1 MAKNIFS
8 TDYKLGIL
16 GGGQLGKMML
26 YTTRKFDI
34 RTKVLD
40 PSPDAPAK
48 FAANE
53 FQVGSLQ
60 DYDTVMAFAADC
72 DTVCIEIEA
81 VNVQALR
88 DLRAQGKKV
97 HPNPDCLE
105 LIQDK
110 TKQKQFYADHNIPT
124 SRFEIVSGKAEFD
137 AARDRWPI
145 PFVWKAATGGYDG
158 FGVVVCRSEEDV
170 QHIPNAPGMLEA
182 FVNFELEVSVI
193 VARNESGEVKTFPVA
208 DQEFHPTANQVEYV
222 LCPTVLDEAMQQ
234 KAYDIAVRTAEA
246 YDICGLLA
254 VELFVTADGEILVN
268 EVAPRP
274 HNSGHHTIEACYTSQ
289 FEQHV
294 RAVLD
299 LPLGST
305 ELKAAGVMANLV
317 GAEGYSGD
325 VVYQG
330 YDELLGEPG
339 VNIHIYGK
347 ARTRPFRKMG
357 HVTVVAKDRDE
368 ARKRAEWAKNSHDRN
383 HYGQHFRPASYAR
396 SYRCIRRIGPSL

>member
-40 PSPDAPAK
+40 PSPDDPAQ
-48 FAANE
+48 FGANE

-97 HPNPDCLE
+97 HPNPDSLE

-124 SRFEIVSGKAEFD
+124 SRFEMVSGKAEFE

-170 QHIPNAPGMLEA
+170 QHIPDAPGMLEA
-182 FVNFELEVSVI
+182 FVDFELEVSVI
-193 VARNESGEVKTFPVA
+193 VARNESGAVKTFPVA

-222 LCPTVLDEAMQQ
+222 LCPTVLDETMQQ
-234 KAYDIAVRTAEA
+234 KANDIAIRTAEA

-254 VELFVTADGEILVN
+254 VELFVTPNGEILVN

-347 ARTRPFRKMG
+347 AQTRPFRKMG

-368 ARKRAEWAKNSHDRN
+368 ARKRAEWAKNSILVK
-383 HYGQHFRPASYAR
+383 SK
-396 SYRCIRRIGPSL
+396 

>member
-40 PSPDAPAK
+40 PSPAAPAQ
-48 FAANE
+48 FGANE

-72 DTVCIEIEA
+72 DSVCIEIEA

-97 HPNPDCLE
+97 HPNPDSLE

-110 TKQKQFYADHNIPT
+110 TKQKQFYSDHNIPT
-124 SRFEIVSGKAEFD
+124 SRFEMVSGKAQFE
-137 AARDRWPI
+137 AASDRWPI

-170 QHIPNAPGMLEA
+170 QHIPDAPGMLEA
-182 FVNFELEVSVI
+182 FVDFELEVSVI

-222 LCPTVLDEAMQQ
+222 LCPTVLDETMQE
-234 KAYDIAVRTAEA
+234 KANDIAIRTAEA

-347 ARTRPFRKMG
+347 AQTRPFRKMG

-368 ARKRAEWAKNSHDRN
+368 ARKRAEWAKNSILVK
-383 HYGQHFRPASYAR
+383 SK
-396 SYRCIRRIGPSL
+396 

>member
-8 TDYKLGIL
+8 TDYTLGIL

-40 PSPDAPAK
+40 PSADAPAQ
-48 FAANE
+48 FGANE

-72 DTVCIEIEA
+72 DTICIEIEA

-88 DLRAQGKKV
+88 DLRSQGKKV
-97 HPNPDCLE
+97 HPNPDSLE

-110 TKQKQFYADHNIPT
+110 TRQKQFYADHNIPT
-124 SRFEIVSGKAEFD
+124 SRFEMIDSKRGFE

-158 FGVVVCRSEEDV
+158 FGVVVCRTENDV
-170 QHIPNAPGMLEA
+170 QNIPDVPGMLEA
-182 FVNFELEVSVI
+182 FVDFDLEVSVI
-193 VARNESGEVKTFPVA
+193 VARNESGEIKTFPVA

-222 LCPTVLDEAMQQ
+222 LCPTVLSKDMKE
-234 KAYDIAVRTAEA
+234 KAEEIAVRTAEA

-254 VELFVTADGEILVN
+254 VELFVAAEGEILVN

-294 RAVLD
+294 RAVLN

-317 GAEGYSGD
+317 GADGYSGN
-325 VVYQG
+325 VMYQG
-330 YDELLGEPG
+330 YDELLAEPG

-347 ARTRPFRKMG
+347 AQTRPFRKMG
-357 HVTVVAKDRDE
+357 HVTVVAKDRAE
-368 ARKRAEWAKNSHDRN
+368 ARKRAEWAKNSILVK
-383 HYGQHFRPASYAR
+383 SK
-396 SYRCIRRIGPSL
+396 

>member
-1 MAKNIFS
+1 MAKDIFS
-8 TDYKLGIL
+8 TKYTLGIL

-26 YTTRKFDI
+26 YSTRQFDI
-34 RTKVLD
+34 KTKVLD
-40 PSPDAPAK
+40 PSPEAPAQLG
-48 FAANE
+48 ANE
-53 FQVGSLQ
+53 FHIGSLQ
-60 DYDTVMAFAADC
+60 DYDTVMSFAKDC
-72 DTVCIEIEA
+72 DALCIEIEA
-81 VNVQALR
+81 VNVEALKALR
-88 DLRAQGKKV
+88 EQGKKV
-97 HPNPDCLE
+97 HPNPDSLE

-110 TKQKQFYADHNIPT
+110 TKQKQFYAAHNIPT
-124 SRFEIVSGKAEFD
+124 SRFEMIAGRKELES
-137 AARDRWPI
+137 ARGRWPI

-170 QHIPNAPGMLEA
+170 QNIPDAAGMLEA
-182 FVNFELEVSVI
+182 FVDFELEVSVI

-222 LCPTVLDEAMQQ
+222 LCPSVLPKEIQE
-234 KAYDIAVRTAEA
+234 KAKEIAVKTAEA

-254 VELFVTADGEILVN
+254 VELFITRTGEILVN

-289 FEQHV
+289 FEQYV

-317 GAEGYSGD
+317 GSDGYSGD

-330 YDELLGEPG
+330 YNELLGEPG

-347 ARTRPFRKMG
+347 AQTRPFRKMG

-368 ARKRAEWAKNSHDRN
+368 ARERAEWAKNSILVK
-383 HYGQHFRPASYAR
+383 SKE
-396 SYRCIRRIGPSL
+396 S

>member
-1 MAKNIFS
+1 M
-8 TDYKLGIL
+8 
-16 GGGQLGKMML
+16 
-26 YTTRKFDI
+26 
-34 RTKVLD
+34 
-40 PSPDAPAK
+40 
-48 FAANE
+48 
-53 FQVGSLQ
+53 
-60 DYDTVMAFAADC
+60 
-72 DTVCIEIEA
+72 
-81 VNVQALR
+81 
-88 DLRAQGKKV
+88 
-97 HPNPDCLE
+97 
-105 LIQDK
+105 
-110 TKQKQFYADHNIPT
+110 
-124 SRFEIVSGKAEFD
+124 VSGKAEFE

-170 QHIPNAPGMLEA
+170 QHIPDAPGMLEA
-182 FVNFELEVSVI
+182 FVDFELEVSVI

-234 KAYDIAVRTAEA
+234 KANDIAIRTAEA

-274 HNSGHHTIEACYTSQ
+274 HNSGHHTIEVCYTSQ

-330 YDELLGEPG
+330 YDGLLGEPG

-347 ARTRPFRKMG
+347 AQTRPFRKMG
-357 HVTVVAKDRDE
+357 HVTVVAKNRDE
-368 ARKRAEWAKNSHDRN
+368 ARKRAEWAKNSILVKSK
-383 HYGQHFRPASYAR
+383 QS
-396 SYRCIRRIGPSL
+396 

>member
-8 TDYKLGIL
+8 TDYTLGIL

-40 PSPDAPAK
+40 PSPDAPGQFGAH
-48 FAANE
+48 E

-60 DYDTVMAFAADC
+60 DYDTVMEFAKDC

-97 HPNPDCLE
+97 HPNPDSLE

-110 TKQKQFYADHNIPT
+110 TKQKQFYADHHIPT
-124 SRFEIVSGKAEFD
+124 SRFEMLGNRADFD
-137 AARDRWPI
+137 AARKRWPL

-158 FGVVVCRSEEDV
+158 FGVVVCREEADTTN
-170 QHIPNAPGMLEA
+170 IPDAPGMLEA
-182 FVNFELEVSVI
+182 FVDFELEVSVI

-222 LCPTVLDEAMQQ
+222 LCPTVLSQEMQQ
-234 KAYDIAVRTAEA
+234 KAEAIAKKTAEA

-254 VELFVTADGEILVN
+254 VELFVTKDGEILVN

-305 ELKAAGVMANLV
+305 ELKTAGVMANLV
-317 GAEGYSGD
+317 GAEGFTGD
-325 VVYQG
+325 VVYDG
-330 YDELLGEPG
+330 YDELLSEPG

-347 ARTRPFRKMG
+347 AQTRPFRKMG

-368 ARKRAEWAKNSHDRN
+368 ARKRAEWAKNSILVK
-383 HYGQHFRPASYAR
+383 SK
-396 SYRCIRRIGPSL
+396 

>member
-1 MAKNIFS
+1 MAKDIFS

-26 YTTRKFDI
+26 YSTRKFDI

-40 PSPDAPAK
+40 PSPEAPAQYG
-48 FAANE
+48 ANE

-368 ARKRAEWAKNSHDRN
+368 ARKRAEWAKNSILVK
-383 HYGQHFRPASYAR
+383 SK
-396 SYRCIRRIGPSL
+396 

>member
-1 MAKNIFS
+1 MAKDIFS

-26 YTTRKFDI
+26 YSTRKFDI

-40 PSPDAPAK
+40 PSPEAPAQYG
-48 FAANE
+48 ANE

-97 HPNPDCLE
+97 HPNPDSLE

-124 SRFEIVSGKAEFD
+124 SRFEMVSGMAEFE

-158 FGVVVCRSEEDV
+158 FGVVVCRSEDDV
-170 QHIPNAPGMLEA
+170 QNIPNAQGMLEA
-182 FVNFELEVSVI
+182 FVDFELEVSVI

-222 LCPTVLDEAMQQ
+222 LCPSVLSQEMQQ
-234 KAYDIAVRTAEA
+234 KAEDIAIKTAEA

-254 VELFVTADGEILVN
+254 VELFITKEGGILVN

-347 ARTRPFRKMG
+347 AQTRPFRKMG
-357 HVTVVAKDRDE
+357 HVTVAAKDRDE
-368 ARKRAEWAKNSHDRN
+368 ARKRAEWAKNSILVK
-383 HYGQHFRPASYAR
+383 SK
-396 SYRCIRRIGPSL
+396 

>member
-1 MAKNIFS
+1 
-8 TDYKLGIL
+8 
-16 GGGQLGKMML
+16 
-26 YTTRKFDI
+26 
-34 RTKVLD
+34 
-40 PSPDAPAK
+40 
-48 FAANE
+48 
-53 FQVGSLQ
+53 
-60 DYDTVMAFAADC
+60 
-72 DTVCIEIEA
+72 
-81 VNVQALR
+81 
-88 DLRAQGKKV
+88 V
-97 HPNPDCLE
+97 HPNPDSLE

-124 SRFEIVSGKAEFD
+124 SRFEMVSGKAEFE
-137 AARDRWPI
+137 AARERWPI

-170 QHIPNAPGMLEA
+170 QHIPDAPGMLEA
-182 FVNFELEVSVI
+182 FVDFELEVSVI

-222 LCPTVLDEAMQQ
+222 LCPTVLDETMQQ
-234 KAYDIAVRTAEA
+234 KANDIAIRTAEA

-305 ELKAAGVMANLV
+305 ELKVAGVMANLV

-347 ARTRPFRKMG
+347 AQTRPFRKMG

-368 ARKRAEWAKNSHDRN
+368 ARKRAEWAKNSILVK
-383 HYGQHFRPASYAR
+383 SK
-396 SYRCIRRIGPSL
+396 

>member
-60 DYDTVMAFAADC
+60 DYDTVMAFGADC
-72 DTVCIEIEA
+72 DAVCIEIEA
-81 VNVQALR
+81 VNIQALR

-97 HPNPDCLE
+97 HPNPDSLE

-110 TKQKQFYADHNIPT
+110 TKQKQFYADHNIST

-182 FVNFELEVSVI
+182 YVGFELEVSVI

-339 VNIHIYGK
+339 LNIHIYGK
-347 ARTRPFRKMG
+347 AKTRPFRKMG

-368 ARKRAEWAKNSHDRN
+368 ARKRAEWAKNSILVK
-383 HYGQHFRPASYAR
+383 SK
-396 SYRCIRRIGPSL
+396 

>member
-1 MAKNIFS
+1 MAKDIFS
-8 TDYKLGIL
+8 TKYTLGIL

-26 YTTRKFDI
+26 YSTRQFDI
-34 RTKVLD
+34 KTKVLD
-40 PSPDAPAK
+40 PSPEAPAQ
-48 FAANE
+48 FGANE
-53 FQVGSLQ
+53 FHIGSLQ
-60 DYDTVMAFAADC
+60 DYDTVMSFAKDC
-72 DTVCIEIEA
+72 DALCIEIEA
-81 VNVQALR
+81 INVEALKALR
-88 DLRAQGKKV
+88 EQGKKV
-97 HPNPDCLE
+97 HPNPDSLE

-124 SRFEIVSGKAEFD
+124 SRFEMIAGRKELES
-137 AARDRWPI
+137 ARGRWPI

-170 QHIPNAPGMLEA
+170 QNIPDAAGMLEA
-182 FVNFELEVSVI
+182 FVDFELEVSVI

-222 LCPTVLDEAMQQ
+222 LCPSVLSREIQE
-234 KAYDIAVRTAEA
+234 KAKEIAVKTAEA

-254 VELFVTADGEILVN
+254 VELFITRTGEILVN

-289 FEQHV
+289 FEQYI

-317 GAEGYSGD
+317 GSDGYSGD

-330 YDELLGEPG
+330 YNELLGEPG

-347 ARTRPFRKMG
+347 AQTRPFRKMG

-368 ARKRAEWAKNSHDRN
+368 ARERAEWAKNSILVK
-383 HYGQHFRPASYAR
+383 SKE
-396 SYRCIRRIGPSL
+396 S

>member
-8 TDYKLGIL
+8 TNYTLGIL

-40 PSPDAPAK
+40 PSPDAPAQ
-48 FAANE
+48 FGANE

-60 DYDTVMAFAADC
+60 DYHTVMAFAADC
-72 DTVCIEIEA
+72 DTICIEIEA

-97 HPNPDCLE
+97 HPNPDSLE

-124 SRFEIVSGKAEFD
+124 SRFEMISGKAEFE
-137 AARDRWPI
+137 AARERWPI

-170 QHIPNAPGMLEA
+170 QHIPDAPGMLEV
-182 FVNFELEVSVI
+182 FVDFDLEVSVI

-222 LCPTVLDEAMQQ
+222 LCPTVLDETMQQ
-234 KAYDIAVRTAEA
+234 KANDIAIRTAEA

-305 ELKAAGVMANLV
+305 ELKVAGVMANLV

-347 ARTRPFRKMG
+347 AQTRPFRKMG

-368 ARKRAEWAKNSHDRN
+368 ARKRAEWAKNSILVK
-383 HYGQHFRPASYAR
+383 SK
-396 SYRCIRRIGPSL
+396 

>member
-40 PSPDAPAK
+40 PSPDAPAQ
-48 FAANE
+48 FATNE
-53 FQVGSLQ
+53 FQVGPLQ
-60 DYDTVMAFAADC
+60 DYDTVMAFGADC

-81 VNVQALR
+81 VNIQALR

-97 HPNPDCLE
+97 HPNPDSLE

-124 SRFEIVSGKAEFD
+124 SRFEIVSGRAEFE

-145 PFVWKAATGGYDG
+145 PFVWKATTGGYDG
-158 FGVVVCRSEEDV
+158 FGVVVCRSEEDL
-170 QHIPNAPGMLEA
+170 QRIPNAPGLLEA
-182 FVNFELEVSVI
+182 FVGFELEVSVI
-193 VARNESGEVKTFPVA
+193 VARNESGEVKTFPIA

-222 LCPTVLDEAMQQ
+222 LCPTVLDEVMQQ
-234 KAYDIAVRTAEA
+234 KTYDIAIRTAEA

-305 ELKAAGVMANLV
+305 ELIAAGVMANLV

-347 ARTRPFRKMG
+347 AKTRPFRKMG
-357 HVTVVAKDRDE
+357 HVTVVAKSRDE
-368 ARKRAEWAKNSHDRN
+368 ARKRAEWAKNSILVK
-383 HYGQHFRPASYAR
+383 SK
-396 SYRCIRRIGPSL
+396 

>member
-1 MAKNIFS
+1 MAKDIFS

-26 YTTRKFDI
+26 YSTRKFDI

-40 PSPDAPAK
+40 PSPEAPAQYG
-48 FAANE
+48 ANE

-97 HPNPDCLE
+97 HPNPDSLE

-124 SRFEIVSGKAEFD
+124 SRFEMVSGKAEFE

-170 QHIPNAPGMLEA
+170 QHIPDAPGMLEA
-182 FVNFELEVSVI
+182 FVDFELEVSVI

-222 LCPTVLDEAMQQ
+222 LCPTVLDETMQQ
-234 KAYDIAVRTAEA
+234 KANDIAIRTAEA

-254 VELFVTADGEILVN
+254 VELFITADGEILVN

-347 ARTRPFRKMG
+347 AQTRPFRKMG

-368 ARKRAEWAKNSHDRN
+368 ARKRAEWAKNSILVK
-383 HYGQHFRPASYAR
+383 SK
-396 SYRCIRRIGPSL
+396 

>member
-53 FQVGSLQ
+53 FQLGSLQ

-368 ARKRAEWAKNSHDRN
+368 ARKRAEWAKNSILVK
-383 HYGQHFRPASYAR
+383 SK
-396 SYRCIRRIGPSL
+396 

>member
-1 MAKNIFS
+1 MAKDIFS
-8 TDYKLGIL
+8 TKYTLGIL

-26 YTTRKFDI
+26 YSTRQFDI
-34 RTKVLD
+34 KTKVLD
-40 PSPDAPAK
+40 PSPEAPAQ
-48 FAANE
+48 FGANE
-53 FQVGSLQ
+53 FHIGSLQ
-60 DYDTVMAFAADC
+60 DYDTVMSFAKDC
-72 DTVCIEIEA
+72 DALCIEIEA
-81 VNVQALR
+81 VNVEALKALR
-88 DLRAQGKKV
+88 EQGKKV
-97 HPNPDCLE
+97 HPNPDSLE

-110 TKQKQFYADHNIPT
+110 TKQKQFYSDHNIPT
-124 SRFEIVSGKAEFD
+124 SRFEMIAGRKELES
-137 AARDRWPI
+137 ARGRWPI

-170 QHIPNAPGMLEA
+170 QNIPDAAGMLEA
-182 FVNFELEVSVI
+182 FVDFELEVSVI

-222 LCPTVLDEAMQQ
+222 LCPSVLPREIQE
-234 KAYDIAVRTAEA
+234 KAKEIAVKTAEA

-254 VELFVTADGEILVN
+254 VELFITRTREILVN

-289 FEQHV
+289 FEQYV

-317 GAEGYSGD
+317 GSDAYSGD
-325 VVYQG
+325 VIYQG
-330 YDELLGEPG
+330 YNELLGEPG

-347 ARTRPFRKMG
+347 AQTRPFRKMG

-368 ARKRAEWAKNSHDRN
+368 ARERAEWAKNSILVK
-383 HYGQHFRPASYAR
+383 SKE
-396 SYRCIRRIGPSL
+396 S

>member
-8 TDYKLGIL
+8 TDYTLGIL

-40 PSPDAPAK
+40 PSVDAPAQ
-48 FAANE
+48 FGANE

-72 DTVCIEIEA
+72 DTICIEIEA

-88 DLRAQGKKV
+88 DLRSQGKKV
-97 HPNPDCLE
+97 HPNPDSLE

-110 TKQKQFYADHNIPT
+110 TRQKQFYADHNIPT
-124 SRFEIVSGKAEFD
+124 SRFEMIDSKRGFE

-158 FGVVVCRSEEDV
+158 FGVVVCRTENDV
-170 QHIPNAPGMLEA
+170 QNIPDVPGMLEA
-182 FVNFELEVSVI
+182 FVDFDLEVSVI
-193 VARNESGEVKTFPVA
+193 VARNESGEIKTFPVA

-222 LCPTVLDEAMQQ
+222 LCPTVLSKDMKE
-234 KAYDIAVRTAEA
+234 KAEEIAVRTAEA

-254 VELFVTADGEILVN
+254 VELFVTAEGEILVN

-294 RAVLD
+294 RAVLN

-305 ELKAAGVMANLV
+305 KLKAAGVMANLV
-317 GAEGYSGD
+317 GADGYSGN
-325 VVYQG
+325 VMYQG
-330 YDELLGEPG
+330 YDELLAEPG

-347 ARTRPFRKMG
+347 AQTRPFRKMG
-357 HVTVVAKDRDE
+357 HVTVVAKDRAE
-368 ARKRAEWAKNSHDRN
+368 ARKRAEWAKNSILVK
-383 HYGQHFRPASYAR
+383 SK
-396 SYRCIRRIGPSL
+396 

>member
-1 MAKNIFS
+1 MAKDIFS

-26 YTTRKFDI
+26 YSTRKFDI

-40 PSPDAPAK
+40 SSPEAPAQYG
-48 FAANE
+48 ANE

-97 HPNPDCLE
+97 HPNPDSLE

-124 SRFEIVSGKAEFD
+124 SRFEMVSGKAEFE

-170 QHIPNAPGMLEA
+170 QHIPDAPGMLEA
-182 FVNFELEVSVI
+182 FVDFELEVSVI

-222 LCPTVLDEAMQQ
+222 LCPSVLSQEMQQ
-234 KAYDIAVRTAEA
+234 KANDIAIRTTEA

-254 VELFVTADGEILVN
+254 VELFITADGEILVN

-347 ARTRPFRKMG
+347 AQTRPFRKMG

-368 ARKRAEWAKNSHDRN
+368 ARKRAEWAKNSILVK
-383 HYGQHFRPASYAR
+383 SK
-396 SYRCIRRIGPSL
+396 

>member
-1 MAKNIFS
+1 MAKDIFS
-8 TDYKLGIL
+8 TKYTLGIL

-26 YTTRKFDI
+26 YSTRQFDI
-34 RTKVLD
+34 KTKVLD
-40 PSPDAPAK
+40 PSPEAPAQ
-48 FAANE
+48 FGANE
-53 FQVGSLQ
+53 FHIGSLQ
-60 DYDTVMAFAADC
+60 DYDTVMSFAKDC
-72 DTVCIEIEA
+72 DALCIEIEA
-81 VNVQALR
+81 VNVEALKALR
-88 DLRAQGKKV
+88 EQGKKV
-97 HPNPDCLE
+97 HPNPDSLE

-110 TKQKQFYADHNIPT
+110 TKQKQFYANHNIPT
-124 SRFEIVSGKAEFD
+124 SRFEMIAGRKELES
-137 AARDRWPI
+137 ARGRWPI

-170 QHIPNAPGMLEA
+170 QNIPDAAGMLEA
-182 FVNFELEVSVI
+182 FVDFDLEVSVI

-222 LCPTVLDEAMQQ
+222 LCPSVLPKEIQE
-234 KAYDIAVRTAEA
+234 KAKEIAVKTAEA

-254 VELFVTADGEILVN
+254 VELFITRTGEILVN

-289 FEQHV
+289 FEQYV

-305 ELKAAGVMANLV
+305 DLKAAGVMANLV
-317 GAEGYSGD
+317 GSDGYSGD

-330 YDELLGEPG
+330 YNELLGEPG

-347 ARTRPFRKMG
+347 AQTRPFRKMG

-368 ARKRAEWAKNSHDRN
+368 ARERAEWAKNSILVK
-383 HYGQHFRPASYAR
+383 SKE
-396 SYRCIRRIGPSL
+396 S

>member
-1 MAKNIFS
+1 MAKDIFS
-8 TDYKLGIL
+8 TKYTLGIL

-26 YTTRKFDI
+26 YSTRQFDI
-34 RTKVLD
+34 KTKVLD
-40 PSPDAPAK
+40 PSPEAPAQ
-48 FAANE
+48 FGANE
-53 FQVGSLQ
+53 FLIGSLQ
-60 DYDTVMAFAADC
+60 DYDTVMSFAKDC
-72 DTVCIEIEA
+72 DALCIEIEA
-81 VNVQALR
+81 VNVEALKALR
-88 DLRAQGKKV
+88 EQGKKV
-97 HPNPDCLE
+97 HPNPDSLE

-110 TKQKQFYADHNIPT
+110 TKQKQFYAAHNIPT
-124 SRFEIVSGKAEFD
+124 SRFEMIAGRKELES
-137 AARDRWPI
+137 ARGRWPI

-170 QHIPNAPGMLEA
+170 QNIPDAAGMLEA
-182 FVNFELEVSVI
+182 FVDFELEVSVI

-222 LCPTVLDEAMQQ
+222 LCPSVLPKEIQE
-234 KAYDIAVRTAEA
+234 KAKEIAVKTAEA

-254 VELFVTADGEILVN
+254 VELFITRTGEILVN

-289 FEQHV
+289 FEQYV

-317 GAEGYSGD
+317 GSDGYSGD

-330 YDELLGEPG
+330 YNELLGEPG

-347 ARTRPFRKMG
+347 AQTRPFRKMG

-368 ARKRAEWAKNSHDRN
+368 ARERAEWAKNSILVK
-383 HYGQHFRPASYAR
+383 SKE
-396 SYRCIRRIGPSL
+396 S

>member
-1 MAKNIFS
+1 MAKDIFS
-8 TDYKLGIL
+8 TKYTLGIL

-26 YTTRKFDI
+26 YSTRQFDI
-34 RTKVLD
+34 KTKVLD
-40 PSPDAPAK
+40 PSPEAPAQ
-48 FAANE
+48 FGANE
-53 FQVGSLQ
+53 FHIGSLQ
-60 DYDTVMAFAADC
+60 DYDTVMSFAKDC
-72 DTVCIEIEA
+72 DALCIEIEA
-81 VNVQALR
+81 VNVEALKALR
-88 DLRAQGKKV
+88 EQGKKV
-97 HPNPDCLE
+97 HPNPDSLE

-110 TKQKQFYADHNIPT
+110 TKQKQFYANHNIPT
-124 SRFEIVSGKAEFD
+124 SRFEMIAGRKELES
-137 AARDRWPI
+137 ARGRWPI

-170 QHIPNAPGMLEA
+170 QNIPDAAGMLEA
-182 FVNFELEVSVI
+182 FVDFDLEVSVI

-222 LCPTVLDEAMQQ
+222 LCPSVLPKEIQE
-234 KAYDIAVRTAEA
+234 KAKEIAVKTAEA

-254 VELFVTADGEILVN
+254 VELFITRTGEILVN

-289 FEQHV
+289 FEQYV

-305 ELKAAGVMANLV
+305 DLKAAGVMANLV
-317 GAEGYSGD
+317 GSDGYSGD

-330 YDELLGEPG
+330 YNELLGEPG

-347 ARTRPFRKMG
+347 AQTRPFRKMG

-368 ARKRAEWAKNSHDRN
+368 ARERAEWAKNSILVK
-383 HYGQHFRPASYAR
+383 SK
-396 SYRCIRRIGPSL
+396 

>member
-53 FQVGSLQ
+53 FQVGSIQ
-60 DYDTVMAFAADC
+60 DYDTVMAFGGDC

-81 VNVQALR
+81 VNIQALR

-97 HPNPDCLE
+97 HPNPDSLE

-110 TKQKQFYADHNIPT
+110 TKQKQFYADHNSPT
-124 SRFEIVSGKAEFD
+124 SRFEIVSGKAEFN

-182 FVNFELEVSVI
+182 YVGFELEVSVI

-347 ARTRPFRKMG
+347 AKTRPFRKMG

-368 ARKRAEWAKNSHDRN
+368 ARKRAEWAKNSILVK
-383 HYGQHFRPASYAR
+383 SK
-396 SYRCIRRIGPSL
+396 

>member
-8 TDYKLGIL
+8 TNYTLGIL

-40 PSPDAPAK
+40 PSPAAPAQ
-48 FAANE
+48 FGANE

-97 HPNPDCLE
+97 HPNPDSLE

-124 SRFEIVSGKAEFD
+124 SRFEMVSGKAEFE
-137 AARDRWPI
+137 AARERWPI

-170 QHIPNAPGMLEA
+170 QHIPDAPGMLEA
-182 FVNFELEVSVI
+182 FVDFELEVSVI

-234 KAYDIAVRTAEA
+234 KANYIAIRTAEA

-317 GAEGYSGD
+317 GAEGHSGD

-347 ARTRPFRKMG
+347 AQTRPFRKMG

-368 ARKRAEWAKNSHDRN
+368 ARKRAEWAKNSILVK
-383 HYGQHFRPASYAR
+383 SK
-396 SYRCIRRIGPSL
+396 

>member
-1 MAKNIFS
+1 MAKDIFS
-8 TDYKLGIL
+8 TKYTLGIL

-26 YTTRKFDI
+26 YSTRQFDI
-34 RTKVLD
+34 KTKVLD
-40 PSPDAPAK
+40 PSPEAPAQ
-48 FAANE
+48 FGANE
-53 FQVGSLQ
+53 FHIGSLQ
-60 DYDTVMAFAADC
+60 DYDTVMSFAKDC
-72 DTVCIEIEA
+72 DALCIEIEA
-81 VNVQALR
+81 VNVEALKALR
-88 DLRAQGKKV
+88 EQGKKV
-97 HPNPDCLE
+97 HPNPDSLE

-110 TKQKQFYADHNIPT
+110 TKQKQFYAAHNIPT
-124 SRFEIVSGKAEFD
+124 SRFEMIAGRKELES
-137 AARDRWPI
+137 ARGRWPI

-170 QHIPNAPGMLEA
+170 QNIPDAAGMLEA
-182 FVNFELEVSVI
+182 FVDFELEVSVI

-222 LCPTVLDEAMQQ
+222 LCPSVLPKEIQE
-234 KAYDIAVRTAEA
+234 KAKEIAVKTAEA

-254 VELFVTADGEILVN
+254 VELFITRTGEILVN

-289 FEQHV
+289 FEQYV

-317 GAEGYSGD
+317 GSDGYSGD
-325 VVYQG
+325 VIYQG
-330 YDELLGEPG
+330 YNELLGEPG

-347 ARTRPFRKMG
+347 AQTRPFRKMG

-368 ARKRAEWAKNSHDRN
+368 ARERAEWAKNSILVK
-383 HYGQHFRPASYAR
+383 SKE
-396 SYRCIRRIGPSL
+396 S

>member
-8 TDYKLGIL
+8 TDYTLGIL

-40 PSPDAPAK
+40 PSEDAPAQ
-48 FAANE
+48 FGASE

-60 DYDTVMAFAADC
+60 DYDTVMAFASDC
-72 DTVCIEIEA
+72 DTICIEIEA

-97 HPNPDCLE
+97 HPNPDSLE

-110 TKQKQFYADHNIPT
+110 TKQKQFYANHNIPT
-124 SRFEIVSGKAEFD
+124 ARFEMVSNKAEVQ
-137 AARDRWPI
+137 AACNHWHS

-158 FGVVVCRSEEDV
+158 FGVAVCRNEEDV
-170 QHIPNAPGMLEA
+170 QNIPDTPGMLEA
-182 FVNFELEVSVI
+182 FVDFDLEVSVI
-193 VARNESGEVKTFPVA
+193 VARNESGDVKTFPVA

-222 LCPTVLDEAMQQ
+222 LCPSVLSTEMQK
-234 KAYDIAVRTAEA
+234 KAEDIAINTAEA
-246 YDICGLLA
+246 FDICGLLA
-254 VELFVTADGEILVN
+254 VELFITKDGEILVN

-294 RAVLD
+294 RGVLN
-299 LPLGST
+299 LPLGCT

-317 GAEGYSGD
+317 GAEGYRGD

-347 ARTRPFRKMG
+347 PQTRPFRKMG
-357 HVTVVAKDRDE
+357 HVTVVAKNRDE
-368 ARKRAEWAKNSHDRN
+368 ARIRAEWAKNSILVK
-383 HYGQHFRPASYAR
+383 SK
-396 SYRCIRRIGPSL
+396 

>member
-8 TDYKLGIL
+8 TGYTLGIL

-26 YTTRKFDI
+26 YTTNKFDI

-40 PSPDAPAK
+40 PSVDAPAQ
-48 FAANE
+48 FGANE

-72 DTVCIEIEA
+72 DTICIEIEA

-97 HPNPDCLE
+97 HPNPDSLE

-110 TKQKQFYADHNIPT
+110 TKQKQFYANHNIPT
-124 SRFEIVSGKAEFD
+124 SRFELVASKAEVQ
-137 AARDRWPI
+137 AARYHWPI
-145 PFVWKAATGGYDG
+145 PFVWKTATGGYDG
-158 FGVVVCRSEEDV
+158 FGVVVCRSEDDV
-170 QHIPNAPGMLEA
+170 QNIPDAPGMLEA
-182 FVNFELEVSVI
+182 FVDFDLEVSVI
-193 VARNESGEVKTFPVA
+193 VARNESGDVKTFPVA

-222 LCPTVLDEAMQQ
+222 LCPTVLSIEMQK
-234 KAYDIAVRTAEA
+234 KAEEIAIKTAEA

-254 VELFVTADGEILVN
+254 VELFITKDGEILVN

-289 FEQHV
+289 FEQHI

-305 ELKAAGVMANLV
+305 ELKAAAVMANLV
-317 GAEGYSGD
+317 GAEGFSGD

-347 ARTRPFRKMG
+347 AHTRPFRKMG
-357 HVTVVAKDRDE
+357 HVTVVAKERDE
-368 ARKRAEWAKNSHDRN
+368 ARKRAEWAKNSILVK
-383 HYGQHFRPASYAR
+383 SKK
-396 SYRCIRRIGPSL
+396 S

>member
-8 TDYKLGIL
+8 TNYTLGIL

-40 PSPDAPAK
+40 PSPDAPAQ
-48 FAANE
+48 FGANE
-53 FQVGSLQ
+53 FEVGSLQ

-97 HPNPDCLE
+97 HPNPDSLE

-124 SRFEIVSGKAEFD
+124 SRFEMVAGRAGFE

-145 PFVWKAATGGYDG
+145 PFVWKAAVGGYDG
-158 FGVVVCRSEEDV
+158 FGVVVCRSESDI
-170 QHIPNAPGMLEA
+170 QNIPDAPGMLEA
-182 FVNFELEVSVI
+182 FVDFELEVSVI
-193 VARNESGEVKTFPVA
+193 VARNESGEVTTFPVA

-222 LCPTVLDEAMQQ
+222 LCPTVLDDTMQQ
-234 KAYDIAVRTAEA
+234 KANDIAIRTAEA

-254 VELFVTADGEILVN
+254 VELFITADGEILVN

-347 ARTRPFRKMG
+347 AQTRPFRKMG
-357 HVTVVAKDRDE
+357 HVTVVAKNRDE
-368 ARKRAEWAKNSHDRN
+368 ARKRAEWAKNSILVK
-383 HYGQHFRPASYAR
+383 SK
-396 SYRCIRRIGPSL
+396 

>member
-34 RTKVLD
+34 RKKVLD

-347 ARTRPFRKMG
+347 AQTRPFRKMG

-368 ARKRAEWAKNSHDRN
+368 ARKRAEWAKNSILVK
-383 HYGQHFRPASYAR
+383 SK
-396 SYRCIRRIGPSL
+396 

>member
-97 HPNPDCLE
+97 HPNPDSLE

-124 SRFEIVSGKAEFD
+124 SRFEMVSGKAEFE

-170 QHIPNAPGMLEA
+170 QYIPNAPGMLEA

-347 ARTRPFRKMG
+347 AKTRPFRKMG

-368 ARKRAEWAKNSHDRN
+368 ARKRAEWAKNSILVK
-383 HYGQHFRPASYAR
+383 SK
-396 SYRCIRRIGPSL
+396 

>member
-1 MAKNIFS
+1 MAKDIFS

-26 YTTRKFDI
+26 YSTRKFDI

-40 PSPDAPAK
+40 PSPEAPAQYG
-48 FAANE
+48 ANE

-60 DYDTVMAFAADC
+60 DYDTVIAFAADC

-97 HPNPDCLE
+97 HPNPDSLE

-124 SRFEIVSGKAEFD
+124 SRFEMVSGKAEFE
-137 AARDRWPI
+137 AARERWPI

-170 QHIPNAPGMLEA
+170 QHIPDAPGMLEA
-182 FVNFELEVSVI
+182 FVDFELEVSVI

-234 KAYDIAVRTAEA
+234 KANDIAIRTAEA

-347 ARTRPFRKMG
+347 AQTRPFRKMG

-368 ARKRAEWAKNSHDRN
+368 ARKRAEWAKNSILVK
-383 HYGQHFRPASYAR
+383 SK
-396 SYRCIRRIGPSL
+396 

>member
-1 MAKNIFS
+1 MAKDIFS

-26 YTTRKFDI
+26 YSTRKFDI

-40 PSPDAPAK
+40 SSPEAPAQYG
-48 FAANE
+48 ANE

-97 HPNPDCLE
+97 HPNPDSLE

-124 SRFEIVSGKAEFD
+124 SRFEMVSGKAEFE

-170 QHIPNAPGMLEA
+170 QHVPDAPGMLEA
-182 FVNFELEVSVI
+182 FVDFELEVSVI

-222 LCPTVLDEAMQQ
+222 LCPTVLDETMQQ
-234 KAYDIAVRTAEA
+234 KANDIAIRTAEA

-347 ARTRPFRKMG
+347 AQTRPFRKMG

-368 ARKRAEWAKNSHDRN
+368 ARKRAEWAKNSILVK
-383 HYGQHFRPASYAR
+383 SK
-396 SYRCIRRIGPSL
+396 

>member
-60 DYDTVMAFAADC
+60 DYDTVMAFGADC

-81 VNVQALR
+81 VNIQALR

-97 HPNPDCLE
+97 HPNPDSLE

-234 KAYDIAVRTAEA
+234 KANDIAVRTAEA

-368 ARKRAEWAKNSHDRN
+368 ARKRAEWAKNSILVK
-383 HYGQHFRPASYAR
+383 SK
-396 SYRCIRRIGPSL
+396 

>member
-1 MAKNIFS
+1 MTKNIFS

-40 PSPDAPAK
+40 PSPDAPAQ
-48 FAANE
+48 FGANE
-53 FQVGSLQ
+53 FKVGSLQ
-60 DYDTVMAFAADC
+60 DYNTVMAFAADC

-97 HPNPDCLE
+97 HPNPDSLE

-110 TKQKQFYADHNIPT
+110 TKQKQFYSDHNIPT
-124 SRFEIVSGKAEFD
+124 SRFEMVSGKAEFE

-170 QHIPNAPGMLEA
+170 QHIPDAPGMLEA
-182 FVNFELEVSVI
+182 FVDFELEVSVI
-193 VARNESGEVKTFPVA
+193 VARNESGAVKTFPVA

-222 LCPTVLDEAMQQ
+222 LCPTVLDETMQQ
-234 KAYDIAVRTAEA
+234 KANDIAIRTAEA

-254 VELFVTADGEILVN
+254 VELFVTPNGEILVN

-347 ARTRPFRKMG
+347 AQTRPFRKMG

-368 ARKRAEWAKNSHDRN
+368 ARARAEWAKNSILVK
-383 HYGQHFRPASYAR
+383 SK
-396 SYRCIRRIGPSL
+396 

>member
-1 MAKNIFS
+1 MAKDIFS

-26 YTTRKFDI
+26 YSTRKFDI

-40 PSPDAPAK
+40 SSPEAPAQYG
-48 FAANE
+48 ANE

-97 HPNPDCLE
+97 HPNPDSLE

-124 SRFEIVSGKAEFD
+124 SRFEMVSGKAEFE

-170 QHIPNAPGMLEA
+170 QHIPDAPGMLEA
-182 FVNFELEVSVI
+182 FVDFELEVSVI

-222 LCPTVLDEAMQQ
+222 LCPSVLSQEMQR
-234 KAYDIAVRTAEA
+234 KVEEIAIKTAEA

-347 ARTRPFRKMG
+347 AQTRPFRKMG
-357 HVTVVAKDRDE
+357 HVTVVSKDRDE
-368 ARKRAEWAKNSHDRN
+368 ARKRAEWAKNSILVK
-383 HYGQHFRPASYAR
+383 SK
-396 SYRCIRRIGPSL
+396 

>member
-1 MAKNIFS
+1 MAKDIFS
-8 TDYKLGIL
+8 TKYTLGIL

-26 YTTRKFDI
+26 YSTRQFDI
-34 RTKVLD
+34 KTKVLD
-40 PSPDAPAK
+40 PSPEAPAQ
-48 FAANE
+48 FGANE
-53 FQVGSLQ
+53 FHIGSLQ
-60 DYDTVMAFAADC
+60 DYDTVMSFAKDC
-72 DTVCIEIEA
+72 DALCIEIEA
-81 VNVQALR
+81 VNVEALKALR
-88 DLRAQGKKV
+88 EQGKKV
-97 HPNPDCLE
+97 HPNPDSLE

-110 TKQKQFYADHNIPT
+110 TKQKQFYAAHNIPT
-124 SRFEIVSGKAEFD
+124 SRFEMIAGRKELES
-137 AARDRWPI
+137 ARGRWPI

-170 QHIPNAPGMLEA
+170 QNIPDAAGMLEA
-182 FVNFELEVSVI
+182 FVDFELEVSVI

-222 LCPTVLDEAMQQ
+222 LCPSVLPKEIQE
-234 KAYDIAVRTAEA
+234 KAKEIAVKTAEA

-254 VELFVTADGEILVN
+254 VELFITRTGEILVN

-289 FEQHV
+289 FEQYV

-317 GAEGYSGD
+317 GSDGYSGD

-330 YDELLGEPG
+330 YNELLGEPG

-347 ARTRPFRKMG
+347 AQTRPFRKMG

-368 ARKRAEWAKNSHDRN
+368 ARERAEWAKNSILVK
-383 HYGQHFRPASYAR
+383 SKE
-396 SYRCIRRIGPSL
+396 S